1 MGLSSEER
9 SDVAISQGAKGK
21 TNWCAG
27 GWYLARSPIR
37 STAARFLGQG
47 VFHGPPPGKDQL
59 TSAALGRNFAPRPTA
74 MMRSTRIPTYCLL
87 IALVCLGL
95 LVWAVL

>member
-1 MGLSSEER
+1 
-9 SDVAISQGAKGK
+9 
-21 TNWCAG
+21 
-27 GWYLARSPIR
+27 
-37 STAARFLGQG
+37 
-47 VFHGPPPGKDQL
+47 
-59 TSAALGRNFAPRPTA
+59 